1 MTCYDLPKTCM
12 SAGRYN
18 SRSDLL
24 TMCVWPALL
33 NHSFRYFSASS
44 SLDISAWS
52 TEGADALSRCEHCD
66 NCNRDPDSVERKD
79 VTLEAWKVLRV
90 SQAIS
95 AEGGRTTLGMLADLV
110 RGAGGGAF
118 EVSGSRGKSKGQ
130 GKHKLDLDA
139 VCHGKVDL
147 RRDVR
152 LTAFLVTNP
161 EPPPGCR
168 ESSDYTAPFGL
179 SKGRICLYVIHHQ
192 RVPCARIPGV
202 SPLAAVV

>member
-1 MTCYDLPKTCM
+1 MPEDTIREVICLQ
-12 SAGRYN
+12 
-18 SRSDLL
+18 
-24 TMCVWPALL
+24 CVYGHPAQPF
-33 NHSFRYFSASS
+33 FRYFSASS

-66 NCNRDPDSVERKD
+66 NCTRDPNSVERKD
-79 VTLEAWKVLRV
+79 VTLEAWKVLKV
-90 SQAIS
+90 AQAIS

-118 EVSGSRGKSKGQ
+118 EVSGPRGKSKGQ

-152 LTAFLVTNP
+152 LTAFFVTDP
-161 EPPPGCR
+161 DLLPGCR
-168 ESSDYTAPFGL
+168 KSSDYTAPFGL
-179 SKGRICLYVIHHQ
+179 FKGRICIYVIRHQ
-192 RVPCARIPGV
+192 RVPCARISGF